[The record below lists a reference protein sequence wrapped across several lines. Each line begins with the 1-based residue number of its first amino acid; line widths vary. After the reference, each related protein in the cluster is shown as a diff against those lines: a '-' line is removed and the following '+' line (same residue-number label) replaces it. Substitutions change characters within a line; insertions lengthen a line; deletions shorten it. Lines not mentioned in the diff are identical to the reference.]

1 MRNQRTY
8 PIRAQIT
15 IAPIAVSRMD
25 LTSTQKLARSC
36 SGREINSRNRGVLPL
51 LAVEVD
57 ADAEADVD
65 AVAAVVAVAVVV
77 GVEAG
82 ATPARTP
89 TNSGRRGTRIV
100 VRKPRSL
107 ATAVAKPELSGLNA
121 RSVTPARRTTPLR
134 SLRSERLIIKPLMT
148 RI

>member
-1 MRNQRTY
+1 M
-8 PIRAQIT
+8 
-15 IAPIAVSRMD
+15 
-25 LTSTQKLARSC
+25 
-36 SGREINSRNRGVLPL
+36 
-51 LAVEVD
+51 AVEVD

-82 ATPARTP
+82 ATLARTP

-100 VRKPRSL
+100 VQKPRSL
-107 ATAVAKPELSGLNA
+107 ATAVANPELSGLNA

-134 SLRSERLIIKPLMT
+134 SLRSERLIIKTLMT